1 MLVQLDRM
9 KKEYDGFSLE
19 LNMEIPENQVT
30 GLIGAN
36 GAGKS
41 TTFKLMLG
49 LIRPD
54 EGNVEIFGRN
64 AAEMGAEDKQK
75 IGAVFSD
82 SGFSEYLKVQ
92 QLIPIMSRFYP
103 DFQEEE
109 FRGRCERFKIPLNKQ
124 IKEFSTGMKAKL
136 NVLLALS
143 HDSRLLILDEP
154 TAGLDVVAREEILDL
169 LREYMEIPGRSIVI
183 SSHISG
189 DLEHFCDDL
198 YMIHEGK
205 IVLHEE
211 TDRILEEYGFLKVSE
226 QEYEALDKEYL
237 LRVRK
242 ESFGYSCLT
251 NQKNY
256 YLENYPGIIVE
267 KGSVDEVISMLVKGR
282 TVMRGLLMKDLE
294 LIKINM
300 KMYLAVFLIGIIYL
314 VAQENGSTFFV
325 AYAIFVSI
333 GVSVGTISYDG
344 YHHGMKFLMTLPV
357 TKKQYVQSKYLLS
370 FGFAVLVSVISLL
383 LGMIRIQISGKQEAE
398 DLLISAGTALVISC
412 IILCG
417 MIPLRLKY
425 EAEKSRIVMVAAV
438 AVIFLVAAVC
448 KELYDVYQKS
458 FGKGLQFLDTLSG
471 WQIAVGLIVVM
482 MICLAVSV
490 KVSERIMEK
499 KEF

>member
-1 MLVQLDRM
+1 MLVQLEHVR
-9 KKEYDGFSLE
+9 KKYGSFTLE
-19 LNMEIPENQVT
+19 LNMQIPEDRII

-54 EGNVEIFGRN
+54 QGTVEVLGRN
-64 AAEMGAEDKQK
+64 AADLGAEEKLE

-92 QLIPIMSRFYP
+92 QLIPAMSRFYP
-103 DFQEEE
+103 DFQEKE
-109 FRGRCERFKIPLNKQ
+109 FRERCERFQIPLNKQ

-143 HDSRLLILDEP
+143 HGSRLLLLDEP

-189 DLEHFCDDL
+189 DLEHFCDEL

-211 TDRILEEYGFLKVSE
+211 TDRILGEYGFLKVSD

-251 NQKNY
+251 DQKNY
-256 YLENYPGIIVE
+256 YLENHPGIVVE
-267 KGSVDEVISMLVKGR
+267 KGSVDEVISMLVKG
-282 TVMRGLLMKDLE
+282 E
-294 LIKINM
+294 
-300 KMYLAVFLIGIIYL
+300 
-314 VAQENGSTFFV
+314 
-325 AYAIFVSI
+325 
-333 GVSVGTISYDG
+333 
-344 YHHGMKFLMTLPV
+344 
-357 TKKQYVQSKYLLS
+357 
-370 FGFAVLVSVISLL
+370 
-383 LGMIRIQISGKQEAE
+383 
-398 DLLISAGTALVISC
+398 
-412 IILCG
+412 
-417 MIPLRLKY
+417 RL
-425 EAEKSRIVMVAAV
+425 
-438 AVIFLVAAVC
+438 
-448 KELYDVYQKS
+448 
-458 FGKGLQFLDTLSG
+458 
-471 WQIAVGLIVVM
+471 
-482 MICLAVSV
+482 
-490 KVSERIMEK
+490 
-499 KEF
+499 

>member
-1 MLVQLDRM
+1 MLVQLEHVR
-9 KKEYDGFSLE
+9 KKYGSFTLE
-19 LNMEIPENQVT
+19 LNMQIPEDRII

-54 EGNVEIFGRN
+54 QGTVEVLGRN
-64 AAEMGAEDKQK
+64 AADLGAEEKLE

-92 QLIPIMSRFYP
+92 QLISVMSRFYP
-103 DFQEEE
+103 DFQEKE
-109 FRGRCERFKIPLNKQ
+109 FRERCERFQIPLNKQ

-143 HDSRLLILDEP
+143 HGSRLLLLDEP

-189 DLEHFCDDL
+189 DLEHFCDEL

-211 TDRILEEYGFLKVSE
+211 TDRILEEYGFLKVSD

-251 NQKNY
+251 DQKNY
-256 YLENYPGIIVE
+256 YLENHPGIVVE
-267 KGSVDEVISMLVKGR
+267 KGSVDEVISMLVKG
-282 TVMRGLLMKDLE
+282 E
-294 LIKINM
+294 
-300 KMYLAVFLIGIIYL
+300 
-314 VAQENGSTFFV
+314 
-325 AYAIFVSI
+325 
-333 GVSVGTISYDG
+333 
-344 YHHGMKFLMTLPV
+344 
-357 TKKQYVQSKYLLS
+357 
-370 FGFAVLVSVISLL
+370 
-383 LGMIRIQISGKQEAE
+383 
-398 DLLISAGTALVISC
+398 
-412 IILCG
+412 
-417 MIPLRLKY
+417 RL
-425 EAEKSRIVMVAAV
+425 
-438 AVIFLVAAVC
+438 
-448 KELYDVYQKS
+448 
-458 FGKGLQFLDTLSG
+458 
-471 WQIAVGLIVVM
+471 
-482 MICLAVSV
+482 
-490 KVSERIMEK
+490 
-499 KEF
+499 

>member
-1 MLVQLDRM
+1 MSVECFCLTKRYGRRVVLD
-9 KKEYDGFSLE
+9 DVSLE
-19 LNMEIPENQVT
+19 INDGGVT
-30 GLIGAN
+30 GLIGPN

-41 TTFKLMLG
+41 TTFKVILG
-49 LIRPD
+49 LIHMD
-54 EGNVEIFGRN
+54 GGNAELFGKPVQKLTVK
-64 AAEMGAEDKQK
+64 DKER
-75 IGAVFSD
+75 IGVVLSD
-82 SGFSEYLKVQ
+82 SGFSGYLTVRDVTAV
-92 QLIPIMSRFYP
+92 LRNMYP
-103 DFQEEE
+103 CFEQAYFEKQ
-109 FRGRCERFKIPLNKQ
+109 CEKFKLPMNKK

-267 KGSVDEVISMLVKGR
+267 KGSVDEVISMLVKGE
-282 TVMRGLLMKDLE
+282 LL
-294 LIKINM
+294 
-300 KMYLAVFLIGIIYL
+300 
-314 VAQENGSTFFV
+314 
-325 AYAIFVSI
+325 
-333 GVSVGTISYDG
+333 
-344 YHHGMKFLMTLPV
+344 
-357 TKKQYVQSKYLLS
+357 
-370 FGFAVLVSVISLL
+370 
-383 LGMIRIQISGKQEAE
+383 
-398 DLLISAGTALVISC
+398 
-412 IILCG
+412 
-417 MIPLRLKY
+417 
-425 EAEKSRIVMVAAV
+425 
-438 AVIFLVAAVC
+438 
-448 KELYDVYQKS
+448 
-458 FGKGLQFLDTLSG
+458 
-471 WQIAVGLIVVM
+471 
-482 MICLAVSV
+482 
-490 KVSERIMEK
+490 
-499 KEF
+499 

>member
-1 MLVQLDRM
+1 MLVQLEHVR
-9 KKEYDGFSLE
+9 KKYGSFTLE
-19 LNMEIPENQVT
+19 LNMQIPEDRII

-54 EGNVEIFGRN
+54 QGTVEVLGRN
-64 AAEMGAEDKQK
+64 AADLGAEEKLE

-92 QLIPIMSRFYP
+92 QLIPVMSRFFT
-103 DFQEEE
+103 DFDEKKFCE
-109 FRGRCERFKIPLNKQ
+109 RCERFQIPLNKQ

-143 HDSRLLILDEP
+143 HGSRLLLLDEP

-189 DLEHFCDDL
+189 DLEHFCDEL

-211 TDRILEEYGFLKVSE
+211 TDRILEEYGFLKVSD

-251 NQKNY
+251 DQKNY
-256 YLENYPGIIVE
+256 YLENHPGIVVE
-267 KGSVDEVISMLVKGR
+267 KGSVDEVISMLVKG
-282 TVMRGLLMKDLE
+282 E
-294 LIKINM
+294 
-300 KMYLAVFLIGIIYL
+300 
-314 VAQENGSTFFV
+314 
-325 AYAIFVSI
+325 
-333 GVSVGTISYDG
+333 
-344 YHHGMKFLMTLPV
+344 
-357 TKKQYVQSKYLLS
+357 
-370 FGFAVLVSVISLL
+370 
-383 LGMIRIQISGKQEAE
+383 
-398 DLLISAGTALVISC
+398 
-412 IILCG
+412 
-417 MIPLRLKY
+417 RL
-425 EAEKSRIVMVAAV
+425 
-438 AVIFLVAAVC
+438 
-448 KELYDVYQKS
+448 
-458 FGKGLQFLDTLSG
+458 
-471 WQIAVGLIVVM
+471 
-482 MICLAVSV
+482 
-490 KVSERIMEK
+490 
-499 KEF
+499 

>member
-54 EGNVEIFGRN
+54 EGNVEIFGIN

-75 IGAVFSD
+75 IGAAFSD

-198 YMIHEGK
+198 YMK
-205 IVLHEE
+205 A
-211 TDRILEEYGFLKVSE
+211 KS
-226 QEYEALDKEYL
+226 
-237 LRVRK
+237 
-242 ESFGYSCLT
+242 SFT
-251 NQKNY
+251 K
-256 YLENYPGIIVE
+256 
-267 KGSVDEVISMLVKGR
+267 KR
-282 TVMRGLLMKDLE
+282 TVFLR
-294 LIKINM
+294 NM
-300 KMYLAVFLIGIIYL
+300 DSSRYQSRNTKPLTK
-314 VAQENGSTFFV
+314 N
-325 AYAIFVSI
+325 IFCV
-333 GVSVGTISYDG
+333 
-344 YHHGMKFLMTLPV
+344 
-357 TKKQYVQSKYLLS
+357 
-370 FGFAVLVSVISLL
+370 
-383 LGMIRIQISGKQEAE
+383 
-398 DLLISAGTALVISC
+398 
-412 IILCG
+412 
-417 MIPLRLKY
+417 
-425 EAEKSRIVMVAAV
+425 
-438 AVIFLVAAVC
+438 
-448 KELYDVYQKS
+448 
-458 FGKGLQFLDTLSG
+458 
-471 WQIAVGLIVVM
+471 
-482 MICLAVSV
+482 
-490 KVSERIMEK
+490 
-499 KEF
+499 